1 MWRRPY
7 LCSHHI
13 KSWHVIIATNVY
25 IEVGSDGDGTNM
37 AFIMMQRF
45 WNPIAEVKEK
55 MLNSLI

>member
-1 MWRRPY
+1 MGCGFV
-7 LCSHHI
+7 L
-13 KSWHVIIATNVY
+13 K
-25 IEVGSDGDGTNM
+25 VGSDGDGTNM